1 MQEHEQLITIYE
13 LKSLKPK
20 LHTRNEAEVLDVLDL
35 TNKIEDIFKNFPN
48 FSDKS
53 TTDWTSFNN
62 SLSELIYENNSPK
75 DILRILL
82 QYYDEPTIK
91 YSLSANFLYAL
102 KHL

>member
-1 MQEHEQLITIYE
+1 MQEHEELITIYE

-20 LHTRNEAEVLDVLDL
+20 LHTRNEAEALDVLDL
-35 TNKIEDIFKNFPN
+35 TNKIEDIFKQFPN
-48 FSDKS
+48 FSSKDN
-53 TTDWTSFNN
+53 TDWTFFNTA
-62 SLSELIYENNSPK
+62 LSELIYENHNPK
-75 DILRILL
+75 DILKILL